1 MMKEKSLRI
10 IVVLFLVF
18 AFLGFLDATYLT
30 AKHFLDS
37 PVTCTLLEGCEVV
50 TTSQY
55 SEIFGIPVALLGLIY
70 YLLIF
75 VLVNRY
81 RETGVEKFLI
91 GASRFTIFGLL
102 ASVWFIF
109 VQAVLLKAFCIYC
122 LLSAITSITLFV
134 IGIITLKRL
143 RNKISL

>member
-1 MMKEKSLRI
+1 MKEKSLRI